1 MATKLSEV
9 DQVIIRYADTLSAE
23 AIAFKIEGLMT
34 PVQVLSR
41 IAFLLET
48 PDRLTQLQQDQLITL
63 KMRQLVVQ
71 FEEMPLTARNGEVM
85 LRALEAIGARLDKR
99 AASTQKD
106 LSSLYAF
113 QGTIMLDAIGV
124 ALEHMR
130 GILTQSGTEPGTWDD
145 ALESGLRFAQ
155 IELSKHDIDAPDNT
169 DAPVSTNNSAP
180 VSETS
185 KTPVPIIT
193 TMTARA

>member
-130 GILTQSGTEPGTWDD
+130 GVLTASGTEPGTWDD

-155 IELSKHDIDAPDNT
+155 IELSKHEIDAVVP
-169 DAPVSTNNSAP
+169 
-180 VSETS
+180 ETS